1 MMAQSTMSALKIE
14 HRPAWPH
21 KTKADRFCDLVSTKH
36 TAWTTMWNPALAN
49 ECWRKFRQNLPYMNG
64 ARLMST
70 VINQY
75 SLLCKIY
82 MKTHC
87 GVLSYVT
94 GNDTQTEGVN
104 VVIRSLKLTN

>member
-1 MMAQSTMSALKIE
+1 
-14 HRPAWPH
+14 
-21 KTKADRFCDLVSTKH
+21 
-36 TAWTTMWNPALAN
+36 
-49 ECWRKFRQNLPYMNG
+49 MNG

-70 VINQY
+70 MINQY